1 MIQRP
6 ESLCKDN
13 WYGIDSMLELRE
25 EIDNPTIHISYSLT
39 FLAAS
44 FGCKLLNPLNPDPT
58 GLTQTKAPRLSP

>member
-25 EIDNPTIHISYSLT
+25 EIDNPTIHISYSL
-39 FLAAS
+39 
-44 FGCKLLNPLNPDPT
+44 GENHQPLDC
-58 GLTQTKAPRLSP
+58 

>member
-25 EIDNPTIHISYSLT
+25 EIDNPIIYIRALEKIT
-39 FLAAS
+39 
-44 FGCKLLNPLNPDPT
+44 
-58 GLTQTKAPRLSP
+58 SP